1 MPPKDKKDDKLP
13 SKALCKVVK
22 DGFLKDY
29 PVLFRKLVTDGRYFC
44 RKCGRVAAKKKSLC
58 KGEKL

>member
-13 SKALCKVVK
+13 SKALCKLVK
-22 DGFLKDY
+22 DDFLKDD
-29 PVLFRKLVTDGRYFC
+29 PAPFRKLVADGRYFC

-58 KGEKL
+58 KSEKL